1 MIIIVESTA
10 QKCSFPLRI
19 SSVNVTKSCVF
30 MQFHAYL
37 VTFNKETLNGKLHF
51 LCSEVSCYFQL
62 IFLQASDHKA
72 QNFFG
77 LTFTTLTFEV
87 SYFDIQFFSGLQFC
101 SFFKTRV

>member
-30 MQFHAYL
+30 TQFHAYL
-37 VTFNKETLNGKLHF
+37 VTFNRETLNGKLHF

-62 IFLQASDHKA
+62 IFLPASDHKA
-72 QNFFG
+72 QNFFW
-77 LTFTTLTFEV
+77 TYIYNTN
-87 SYFDIQFFSGLQFC
+87 I
-101 SFFKTRV
+101 